1 MLEPGG
7 SFLTAVHG
15 APTPGEE
22 HVNEFMGARVDMT
35 VRLTTPAAFATLVE
49 RAGLGIEQLT
59 VRPPYKDEYP
69 TTRIYLEAHASAM
82 QA

>member
-1 MLEPGG
+1 
-7 SFLTAVHG
+7 
-15 APTPGEE
+15 
-22 HVNEFMGARVDMT
+22 MGTKVDMT

-49 RAGLGIEQLT
+49 RAGLAIEQLT
-59 VRPPYKDEYP
+59 ARPPYKDEYP